1 MYHEREG
8 VYDVL
13 QNGLCLP
20 GRFKG
25 NMLLDTWHAFFD
37 TMDRM
42 KEKRAYHFEGR
53 SWRLPGISEPLNP
66 SIFIPKQKSCKSNS
80 FLLGIEVQEDSFF
93 VPRRRRNNSIMS
105 TARVIILFCHLGR

>member
-1 MYHEREG
+1 M
-8 VYDVL
+8 L

-66 SIFIPKQKSCKSNS
+66 SIFIPKQKSCKSYS
-80 FLLGIEVQEDSFF
+80 FLTWDRIVQEIRFCM
-93 VPRRRRNNSIMS
+93 PRRHHNSIMS
-105 TARVIILFCHLGR
+105 NAIWRYDSITPLWEDKLAQ

>member
-1 MYHEREG
+1 MFFHEREG

-66 SIFIPKQKSCKSNS
+66 SIFIPEQKSCKSNS
-80 FLLGIEVQEDSFF
+80 FILGIAKFRKLGFLCQED
-93 VPRRRRNNSIMS
+93 
-105 TARVIILFCHLGR
+105 AVIIRLCRQLEL